1 MTERLEIEI
10 TRLSAAADLPLPKRM
25 SEGAS
30 GADLHAA
37 LDGSVT
43 IESGAF
49 ALIPTGIAI
58 AVPRGYEAQ
67 VRSRSGLAARNGVFV
82 LNSPGTIDAD
92 YRGEIGVILANLGP
106 QPFTVERG
114 DRVAQ
119 IVVSR
124 VSEVKWVER
133 EELAR
138 TERQDGGFG
147 HTGVNHDRE

>member
-10 TRLSAAADLPLPKRM
+10 TRLRAADDLPLPRRM

-37 LDGSVT
+37 VERPVT
-43 IESGAF
+43 IEPGAF

-58 AVPRGYEAQ
+58 AVPKGHEAQ
-67 VRSRSGLAARNGVFV
+67 VRSRSGLAAGNGVFV

-92 YRGEIGVILANLGP
+92 YRGEIGVILANLGAG
-106 QPFTVERG
+106 PFRIERG

-124 VSEVKWVER
+124 VSDVVWVETN
-133 EELAR
+133 ELAR

-147 HTGVNHDRE
+147 HTGVTHDRE